1 MTEVMRSLW
10 STELFMPFIMSLH
23 GCILI
28 DNIIMALMAIESA
41 FCVMYFA
48 ATEEINS

>member
-1 MTEVMRSLW
+1 MTVVMMSLW
-10 STELFMPFIMSLH
+10 STELFMWFIGILH
-23 GCILI
+23 GCIFI
-28 DNIIMALMAIESA
+28 NNITMALMAIKSA